1 MKTKHHDQALSL
13 IRGAYDLHIH
23 TNPSP
28 FRRSVDDFE
37 LVLEAAELG
46 MAGVLIKSHYELTSS
61 RAALVNMKSG
71 VSTKAYGGI
80 ALNWPVGGL
89 NPYAVE
95 NALKTGASIVWMP
108 TRDAKNSLRYGNMP
122 GDFFDRPGISI
133 YNEVGELDPKIY
145 EIFEIV
151 KKYGSYLATGH
162 LETKE
167 SVDLCKAG
175 REYGVQMIL
184 THPEFD
190 RTMIPGKIQAELAE
204 LGVIIEKNWYNIGE
218 GSISA
223 EAMAANIRTVGPE
236 YVYLATDRG
245 QYGEEHPAQAMLRFI
260 ETMLEQ
266 GFSEKDISTMIRTV
280 PERIV
285 IKD

>member
-37 LVLEAAELG
+37 LVLEAAKFG

-71 VSTKAYGGI
+71 VLTKAYGGI

-95 NALKTGASIVWMP
+95 NALKTGAVIVWMP
-108 TRDAKNSLRYGNMP
+108 TRDAKNSLCYGNMP
-122 GDFFDRPGISI
+122 GDFFNRSGISI
-133 YNEVGELDPKIY
+133 YNDVGEFDSRIY

-151 KKYGSYLATGH
+151 KKYGAYLATGH
-162 LETKE
+162 LEAKE

-175 REYGVQMIL
+175 RDYGVQMIL

-190 RTMIPGKIQAELAE
+190 RTMVPGTVQSELAK
-204 LGVIIEKNWYNIGE
+204 LGVLIEKNWYNIAE
-218 GSISA
+218 GSITA
-223 EAMAANIRTVGPE
+223 EAMAENIRTVGPE

-245 QYGEEHPAQAMLRFI
+245 QYGQEHPALAMVRFI
-260 ETMLEQ
+260 ETMLDQ
-266 GFSEKDISTMIRTV
+266 GFNDKDITTMIRTV

-285 IKD
+285 VRD

>member
-1 MKTKHHDQALSL
+1 MGAKYHDQALAL
-13 IRGAYDLHIH
+13 IQGAYDLHIH

-28 FRRSVDDFE
+28 FKRSIDDFE

-61 RAALVNMKSG
+61 RASLVNMKSG

-95 NALKTGASIVWMP
+95 NALKTGAVIVWMP
-108 TRDAKNSLRYGNMP
+108 TRDAKNSLKYGNMP
-122 GDFFDRPGISI
+122 GDFFIRPGISI
-133 YNEVGELDPKIY
+133 YNEAGDLDTKIY
-145 EIFEIV
+145 EIFEVV
-151 KKYGSYLATGH
+151 KKYGAYLATGH
-162 LETKE
+162 LDPKE
-167 SVDLCKAG
+167 SVNLCKAG

-190 RTMIPGKIQAELAE
+190 RTLIPGEIQAELAK
-204 LGVIIEKNWYNIGE
+204 LGVLIEKNWYNIAE
-218 GSISA
+218 GTVSA
-223 EAMAANIRTVGPE
+223 ETMAANIRTVDPE

-245 QYGEEHPAQAMLRFI
+245 QYGQEHPAPAMLRFI
-260 ETMLEQ
+260 ETMLDQ
-266 GFSEKDISTMIRTV
+266 GFSEKDITTMIRTV

-285 IKD
+285 LKD